1 VVPGSRLTLNLLLS
15 HSGPARKRGPG
26 LFRMSSPT
34 PPISDTVHTNRTTG
48 AVESPPMHRTLIV
61 TDEPVQV
68 SVTPAGGGGRWFK
81 IWHSVIETGLWA
93 RLSGAAGKV
102 YLVLGKHANG
112 HPDLLCW
119 PSTTTLQNLSGVSR
133 ASVFTA
139 LKELEAAGLIHERRA
154 GKNGTTTTTYQL
166 VVPKAHGTPTAPPRP
181 PVTPALSVSSRLSSH
196 APESEFRSAPLA
208 SRERL
213 PDTRPI
219 FGPLPPPLSPVQPVQ
234 KLDSTGPNSGP
245 QQEQENEN
253 NNSSKSAI
261 GALLPVRTAPEDQ
274 ELETAAVEALK
285 CEGFS
290 KADVQ
295 RLAAFGLTSVRN
307 AIDNC
312 DSLQRRKALKTN
324 RRSYIASAIR
334 GQYSLYADV
343 EKSRYAGYAQRL
355 LAKVRPFIVGDEGEI
370 LNAAYPNPEAILRT
384 RILTIDDIEAMSGE
398 ELLRKL
404 LGRIRTPH

>member
-1 VVPGSRLTLNLLLS
+1 
-15 HSGPARKRGPG
+15 
-26 LFRMSSPT
+26 MSSPT
-34 PPISDTVHTNRTTG
+34 PTISEAAHTNRM
-48 AVESPPMHRTLIV
+48 ADSPVAPAMHRTLIV

-68 SVTPAGGGGRWFK
+68 SVTPGGGRWFK
-81 IWHSVIETGLWA
+81 IWHSVIENGLWA

-112 HPDLLCW
+112 HPQLVCW
-119 PSTTTLQNLSGVSR
+119 PSVTTLQTLSGVSR

-166 VVPKAHGTPTAPPRP
+166 VEPKAHGTPTASSRP
-181 PVTPALSVSSRLSSH
+181 PATTPLSDRLSS
-196 APESEFRSAPLA
+196 PTRPSSALA
-208 SRERL
+208 ASSSRRDRL

-219 FGPLPPPLSPVQPVQ
+219 FGPLPPNQSPAQPVQ

-245 QQEQENEN
+245 QLEQENEK
-253 NNSSKSAI
+253 NNSSRAI
-261 GALLPVRTAPEDQ
+261 GALSTIRTVSDDQ
-274 ELETAAVEALK
+274 ELEGAAVEALQR
-285 CEGFS
+285 EGFS

-295 RLAAFGLTSVRN
+295 RLAAFGMTAVRN

-312 DSLQRRKALKTN
+312 DSLQRRKALKAN

-343 EKSRYAGYAQRL
+343 EKSRHGEYARRL
-355 LAKVRPFIVGDEGEI
+355 LQKVRPFIVGDEGEI
-370 LNAAYPNPEAILRT
+370 LNAAYPHPEAILRT
-384 RILTIDDIEAMSGE
+384 RILTIEDIEAMSGD
-398 ELLRKL
+398 ELLQKL